1 MKKTVNPAAVAIIG
15 RFIQALNYAV
25 EMRIIDGVTPWCAE
39 HGLNR
44 TKYNAL
50 RALHNGNGSIQI
62 YKGIDVDAL
71 AAACRDFGVSAEWL
85 LLGTGQMIEPKPF
98 KTTRKRKSE
107 NDNKVDVEVLPVQAQ

>member
-1 MKKTVNPAAVAIIG
+1 MKKTLNPEAVAIIG

-25 EMRIIDGVTPWCAE
+25 DSRLIDGVTPWCEE

-50 RALHNGNGSIQI
+50 RASHNGNGVDLN

-71 AAACRDFGVSAEWL
+71 SAACRDFGVSAEWL
-85 LLGTGQMIEPKPF
+85 LLGSGQMIAPKPIF
-98 KTTRKRKSE
+98 KRRKTKSD
-107 NDNKVDVEVLPVQAQ
+107 DNKVDIEVLSLQTQ

>member
-1 MKKTVNPAAVAIIG
+1 MKKNFNPTAVAIVG

-25 EMRIIDGVTPWCAE
+25 EMRIIDGVTPWCIE
-39 HGLNR
+39 HGFNR

-50 RALHNGNGSIQI
+50 RASYNGNGGTLN

-85 LLGTGQMIEPKPF
+85 LLGRGQMIEPKPY
-98 KTTRKRKSE
+98 KPTRKRKSE
-107 NDNKVDVEVLPVQAQ
+107 NDNKVDVEVLCVQTQ